1 MTDHDRSSS
10 APAADQARERTPPA
24 PMADTTEPSDG
35 LDPQGTRR
43 PAVVLL
49 LTAVGS
55 LVPGL
60 GLVLAGRRRT
70 GWSILVLTVA
80 AAVALGAWVGRDPV
94 TAASIL
100 VGAGAL
106 RAITV
111 GAVAVAVLWAV
122 LVVVTHR
129 ALRPADS
136 PVWLRSV
143 GAALVGLL
151 CLLVATP
158 TALVAG
164 YAQTTESTF
173 ETIFGPVRSATAP
186 QAVPKAAAPDPW
198 AGVPRVNILL
208 LGGDAGPDR
217 TGIRTDSMAVASID
231 TTTGHT
237 VLISVPRSLERV
249 QFQPGTPLAVAYPDG
264 YVTVEG
270 DSNSGENLLNSV
282 YRNVPAYHPGILGPT
297 DNEGADALKL
307 GIGYSLGLSIDY
319 YVLIQPAGFQRA
331 ITALGGYTVDINA
344 PVAVGGNTDT
354 GALPSQWLM
363 PGPAQHLDGYLGTWF
378 ARGRFGSD
386 RSDYDRVRR
395 QQCAVQAIT
404 TQANPARVLLAYQD
418 LARTAADV
426 TRTDIPRGTFGAL
439 VRLAARVKQANRISG
454 VNVDSYGVPGLSPVR
469 PDWDAVRRVVAAALR
484 RSTAVTTPRAAATPP
499 PTPTP
504 TQPRTPI
511 PALTRPPTVPR
522 TSTPPAGPQQ
532 DLATGCAYDPAAAAT
547 ALAQWRTR
555 YGNRFGDNGLPR

>member
-1 MTDHDRSSS
+1 MTDHDRFSST
-10 APAADQARERTPPA
+10 PAADQAGERTPPA
-24 PMADTTEPSDG
+24 PMADTTEHSDG
-35 LDPQGTRR
+35 VGSMRR

-94 TAASIL
+94 TAASTL
-100 VGAGAL
+100 VSAGAL

-111 GAVAVAVLWAV
+111 GAVAVAVLWSV

-143 GAALVGLL
+143 GAALVGVL
-151 CLLVATP
+151 CLVVATP

-173 ETIFGPVRSATAP
+173 ETIFGPVNSATVP
-186 QAVPKAAAPDPW
+186 QAVPKVAAPDPW

-237 VLISVPRSLERV
+237 VLVSVPRSLERV
-249 QFQPGTPLAVAYPDG
+249 EFQPGTPLAVAYPDG

-439 VRLAARVKQANRISG
+439 VQLAARVKQANRISG

-469 PDWDAVRRVVAAALR
+469 PDWDAVRQVVAAALR

-499 PTPTP
+499 LTRTPTP
-504 TQPRTPI
+504 APTRTP
-511 PALTRPPTVPR
+511 TVTP
-522 TSTPPAGPQQ
+522 TSTPTASPQQ

-555 YGNRFGDNGLPR
+555 YGNRFGDDGLPR